1 MEKQRDAVQLE
12 NQIGKPIMAMKI
24 FRTAQ
29 TAVCKA
35 VRHGQAAAQARQHP
49 ARAGGNWLEDVRC
62 GPHLQDR
69 ERSCKRVD
77 RTRHFK

>member
-29 TAVCKA
+29 TAVEIELA
-35 VRHGQAAAQARQHP
+35 
-49 ARAGGNWLEDVRC
+49 L
-62 GPHLQDR
+62 
-69 ERSCKRVD
+69 
-77 RTRHFK
+77 